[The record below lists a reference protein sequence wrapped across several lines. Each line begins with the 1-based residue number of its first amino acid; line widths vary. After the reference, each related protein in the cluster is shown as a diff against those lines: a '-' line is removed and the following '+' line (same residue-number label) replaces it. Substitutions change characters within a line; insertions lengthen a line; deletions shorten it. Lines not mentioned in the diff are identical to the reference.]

1 MDSAPAKR
9 FFDVLR
15 RARRKC
21 SAVIPTAIF
30 AWMGL
35 GAMALPQ
42 APEVAPAAGGGT
54 IVERVTAARAD
65 FDAGR
70 FAEAAEG
77 FAGIERDYGQNPQA
91 TKVIAAHR
99 ALHAMAVARAG
110 RAGDAIPLIEAAARE
125 PETLPATRDL
135 LAYLRAVCLYQLGKW
150 PEAREALLAIFNNQG
165 QPRARRLEAYLMAG
179 STFQKENDHEGAAK
193 FFLEAS
199 EKLRKAEPALAARAG
214 LISLQSRL
222 QAGDLEGALASVRA
236 GYLTIRE
243 QPQIITFQM
252 LTLDLGNR
260 FLAEKKWLEAI
271 VCFQRVWTRE
281 RLLRHQRDRIAAW
294 QRERAVAAAQ
304 PDAPEQLPRL
314 DGLIAAAEKEIAT
327 LEANPGFDAATRFR
341 LANAFLQLGRHAE
354 AATILGT
361 MLESLPPDP
370 IVEQSALAL
379 VQCWLQEKRWERAIA
394 AVDLYEQRFGSNKI
408 AVHHPDL
415 LLLKAVA
422 LESDARYPEAADVCA
437 DLVLRF
443 PKSDA
448 AETAAFKHG
457 WLLLMA
463 DRNEE
468 GLKSLRAFPEKFPKS
483 RLREDAAYWEGEA
496 LAMLG
501 RHDEAREHLA
511 TYLADVKKKKWRG
524 DYADGAAFRRAFCL
538 FAAARYDDAIT
549 EFRAF
554 LRAHEG
560 SEYIDE
566 AHLLL
571 GDALGGVGKTDAA
584 LEAYAKIKPSSGRF
598 HEEGIFKAGKV
609 LKLTGEIQAMRE
621 HFEAFL
627 KKYPRSSRAAE
638 AVHWV
643 SWTWQQ
649 EGDETKAREAAWDA
663 FTRFGGDPEQSGVED
678 ILEALAKMHRRDEES
693 GNLFRLRLHELAQ
706 PGRDE
711 KADAASRLLACR
723 ALWARARF
731 VERTDPTNF
740 RADML
745 AASALIEPK
754 EHPPRLTVDIALALE
769 SIGLD
774 ERARELLAE
783 TRKWHPRTLEKARLY
798 AALGRLAEKAG
809 DHNAALA
816 AYDRFDTEG
825 IAPPADVRAEV
836 QLARARLEAA
846 SGKLDSALAR
856 WKEIQTDRTFPARAR
871 ATAFF
876 ENGRALAEK
885 DPATAAPF
893 FERVYVAFGGQ
904 HDLVAAA
911 YLERARCLERL
922 GENEKAM
929 EVYRE
934 LANRDDLP
942 GQEKAINEARGKAG
956 TTR

>member
-1 MDSAPAKR
+1 MIGPAHRSRQSLPLGPLRNLVVLAMVVILFAGKIASGQDAPIAP
-9 FFDVLR
+9 V
-15 RARRKC
+15 
-21 SAVIPTAIF
+21 
-30 AWMGL
+30 
-35 GAMALPQ
+35 GA
-42 APEVAPAAGGGT
+42 GT
-54 IVERVTAARAD
+54 IVERVTAARAA

-77 FAGIERDYGQNPQA
+77 FAGIEKDYGQNPQA
-91 TKVIAAHR
+91 ARIIAAHR
-99 ALHAMAVARAG
+99 SLHAMALARGG
-110 RAGDAIPLIEAAARE
+110 RPADALPLLEAASRQA
-125 PETLPATRDL
+125 ETPPATRDL
-135 LAYLRAVCLYQLGKW
+135 LAYLRALCLYQLEKW
-150 PEAREALLAIFNNQG
+150 PEAREALLGIFNNPA

-179 STFQKENDHEGAAK
+179 SVYQKEMDHAGAAG
-193 FFLEAS
+193 FFREAA
-199 EKLRKAEPALAARAG
+199 EKLRRSEPALAARAG

-222 QAGDLEGALASVRA
+222 QADDLDGALAAVRE

-260 FLAEKKWLEAI
+260 LLAGKKWTEAI

-294 QRERAVAAAQ
+294 QRERAVAAKQ
-304 PDAPEQLPRL
+304 PDAPESLPRL
-314 DGLIAAAEKEIAT
+314 DALVAAAEKEIAT

-370 IVEQSALAL
+370 VVEQSAVAL
-379 VQCWLQEKRWERAIA
+379 VQCWIQEQRWERAVA
-394 AVDLYEQRFGSNKI
+394 AVDLYERRFGGNEL

-422 LESDARYPEAADVCA
+422 LEGDSRYAEAAGVCA
-437 DLVLRF
+437 DLALRF
-443 PKSDA
+443 PKSQA
-448 AETAAFKHG
+448 AETASFKQG
-457 WLLLMA
+457 WLLLMS

-468 GLKSLRAFPEKFPKS
+468 GLRALRAFPGKFPKS
-483 RLREDAAYWEGEA
+483 PLREDATYWEGEA

-511 TYLADVKKKKWRG
+511 AYLAAVGKKTWRG
-524 DYADGAAFRRAFCL
+524 DYADAAAFRRAFCL
-538 FAAARYDDAIT
+538 FAAARYDEAIT

-560 SEYIDE
+560 SDYRDE

-584 LEAYAKIKPSSGRF
+584 LEAYSKIRPSAGRF
-598 HEEGIFKAGKV
+598 HEEGIFKTGKV
-609 LKLTGEIQAMRE
+609 LKLTGEIRAMRT

-627 KKYPRSSRAAE
+627 KDHPRSARAAE

-649 EGDETKAREAAWDA
+649 EGNETRAREAAWEA
-663 FTRFGGDPEQSGVED
+663 VARFGGDPEQSGVED
-678 ILEALAKMHRRDEES
+678 ILEALARMHRRDDDS
-693 GNLFRLRLHELAQ
+693 GNLFRLRLRQLAE

-711 KADAASRLLACR
+711 KASEAARLLACR

-731 VERTDPTNF
+731 VERSDETNF

-745 AASALIEPK
+745 AASALILPK
-754 EHPPRLTVDIALALE
+754 DHPPRLSVDIALALE

-774 ERARELLAE
+774 ERARDLLAE

-809 DHNAALA
+809 DFPAALA
-816 AYDRFDTEG
+816 AYDRFDSEG
-825 IAPPADVRAEV
+825 IAPPPEVRAEV

-846 SGKLDSALAR
+846 AGKTDSAFAR

-885 DPATAAPF
+885 DPAAAAVF

-904 HDLVAAA
+904 HDLVASA

-922 GENEKAM
+922 GERDKAID
-929 EVYRE
+929 VYRE
-934 LANRDDLP
+934 LARRDDLP
-942 GQEKAINEARGKAG
+942 GQEKAIGEARGKAG
-956 TTR
+956 MTP

>member
-1 MDSAPAKR
+1 MEPRRIGVVAAIVVAIGCGLANLSPAQEN
-9 FFDVLR
+9 
-15 RARRKC
+15 
-21 SAVIPTAIF
+21 P
-30 AWMGL
+30 
-35 GAMALPQ
+35 
-42 APEVAPAAGGGT
+42 APAAPVAGGT
-54 IVERVTAARAD
+54 IVERVTAARAA

-70 FAEAAEG
+70 FAEAADG

-91 TKVIAAHR
+91 AKVIAAHR
-99 ALHAMAVARAG
+99 SLHALALARAG
-110 RAGDAIPLIEAAARE
+110 RPAEALPMLEAAARQA
-125 PETLPATRDL
+125 ETPPGTRDL
-135 LAYLRAVCLYQLGKW
+135 LVYLRAVCLYQLEKW
-150 PEAREALLAIFNNQG
+150 PEAREALLAIFNNAA

-179 STFQKENDHEGAAK
+179 SVYQKEMDHAGAAR
-193 FFLEAS
+193 FFREAA
-199 EKLRKAEPALAARAG
+199 EKLRRTEPVLAARAG
-214 LISLQSRL
+214 MISLQSRL
-222 QAGDLEGALASVRA
+222 QAGDHEGALAAVRE

-260 FLAEKKWLEAI
+260 LLAEKKWTEAI

-281 RLLRHQRDRIAAW
+281 RLLRHQRDRIAGW
-294 QRERAVAAAQ
+294 QRERAVAAKQ
-304 PDAPEQLPRL
+304 TDAPELLPRL
-314 DGLIAAAEKEIAT
+314 DGLVAAAEKEIAS
-327 LEANPGFDAATRFR
+327 LEANPGFDAAARFR

-370 IVEQSALAL
+370 VVEQSAVAL
-379 VQCWLQEKRWERAIA
+379 VQCWLQEERWERAIA
-394 AVDLYEQRFGSNKI
+394 AVDLYEKRFGSTAFAK
-408 AVHHPDL
+408 HHPDL

-422 LESDARYPEAADVCA
+422 LEGDARHAAAAEVCA
-437 DLVLRF
+437 DLARRF
-443 PKSDA
+443 PKSPA
-448 AETAAFKHG
+448 AETASFKQG

-463 DRNEE
+463 DRNED
-468 GLKSLRAFPEKFPKS
+468 GLRALRAFPEKFPKS
-483 RLREDAAYWEGEA
+483 PLREDATYWEGEA

-501 RHDEAREHLA
+501 RHDEARQHLA
-511 TYLADVKKKKWRG
+511 AYLAGVKKKTWRG
-524 DYADGAAFRRAFCL
+524 DYADAAAFRRAFCL
-538 FAAARYDDAIT
+538 FASARYDDAIT

-554 LRAHEG
+554 LRDHEG
-560 SEYIDE
+560 SEYLDE
-566 AHLLL
+566 ANLLL

-584 LEAYAKIKPSSGRF
+584 LEAYAAIRPASGRF
-598 HEEGIFKAGKV
+598 HEEGIFKTGKV
-609 LKLTGEIQAMRE
+609 LKLTGEIKAMRK
-621 HFEAFL
+621 HFETFL
-627 KKYPRSSRAAE
+627 EKHPRSSRAAE

-643 SWTWQQ
+643 CWTWQQ

-663 FTRFGGDPEQSGVED
+663 VTRFGGDPEQSGVED
-678 ILEALAKMHRRDEES
+678 ILEALAKMHRRDEDS
-693 GNLFRLRLHELAQ
+693 GNLFRLRLRQIAE
-706 PGRDE
+706 PGRDD
-711 KADAASRLLACR
+711 KADAATRLLSCR

-745 AASALIEPK
+745 AASALVNPK
-754 EHPPRLTVDIALALE
+754 DHPPRLSVDIALALE

-809 DHNAALA
+809 DLPAALA

-825 IAPPADVRAEV
+825 IAPPPDVRAEV

-846 SGKLDSALAR
+846 SGNTASALAR
-856 WKEIQTDRTFPARAR
+856 WKEIQGDRTFPARAR
-871 ATAFF
+871 ATAFL

-904 HDLVAAA
+904 PDLVAAA

-922 GENEKAM
+922 GEREKAL

-934 LANRDDLP
+934 LARREDLP
-942 GQEKAINEARGKAG
+942 GQEKAIQEARGKAG
-956 TTR
+956 MTR

>member
-1 MDSAPAKR
+1 MEPGMNHPTNKRRGRATRKPVAAILPVVFACIGLWSIATAQAPA
-9 FFDVLR
+9 D
-15 RARRKC
+15 
-21 SAVIPTAIF
+21 
-30 AWMGL
+30 
-35 GAMALPQ
+35 
-42 APEVAPAAGGGT
+42 APAASGT
-54 IVERVTAARAD
+54 IVERVTAARAA

-70 FAEAAEG
+70 FDEAAEG

-91 TKVIAAHR
+91 ARVIASHR

-110 RAGDAIPLIEAAARE
+110 RAAEALPLIETAARQ
-125 PETLPATRDL
+125 PETPPATRDL
-135 LAYLRAVCLYQLGKW
+135 LAYLQAVCLYQLEKW

-179 STFQKENDHEGAAK
+179 STFQKEKDHEEAAK

-222 QAGDLEGALASVRA
+222 QAGDLDGALASVRS

-260 FLAEKKWLEAI
+260 FLAEKMWLEAI

-294 QRERAVAAAQ
+294 QRERAVAAKEA
-304 PDAPEQLPRL
+304 DAPEQLPRL
-314 DGLIAAAEKEIAT
+314 DGLIAAAEKEIAA
-327 LEANPGFDAATRFR
+327 LETNPGFDAATRFR

-354 AATILGT
+354 AATILGA

-370 IVEQSALAL
+370 VVEQSALAL
-379 VQCWLQEKRWERAIA
+379 AQCWLQEKRRERAVA
-394 AVDLYEQRFGSNKI
+394 AVDLYEKRFGSNKI

-422 LESDARYPEAADVCA
+422 LEIDARYADAAGVCA

-448 AETAAFKHG
+448 AGTAAFKNG

-468 GLKSLRAFPEKFPKS
+468 GLKALRAFPEKFPES
-483 RLREDAAYWEGEA
+483 PLREDAAYWEGEA

-501 RHDEAREHLA
+501 RHDEARDHLA
-511 TYLADVKKKKWRG
+511 AYLSDVKKKKWRG

-566 AHLLL
+566 AYLLL
-571 GDALGGVGKTDAA
+571 GDALGGIGKTGAA

-598 HEEGIFKAGKV
+598 HEEGIFKIGKV
-609 LKLTGEIQAMRE
+609 LKLTGEIKAMRE
-621 HFEAFL
+621 HFQDFL

-649 EGDETKAREAAWDA
+649 EGDENKAREAAWDA
-663 FTRFGGDPEQSGVED
+663 FIRFGGDPGQSGVED
-678 ILEALAKMHRRDEES
+678 ILEALARMHRRDEES
-693 GNLFRLRLHELAQ
+693 ANLFRLRLHQLAQ

-745 AASALIEPK
+745 AASALIQPK
-754 EHPPRLTVDIALALE
+754 DHPPRLTVDISLALE
-769 SIGLD
+769 SIGLED
-774 ERARELLAE
+774 RARELLAE

-809 DHNAALA
+809 DAKAALA

-825 IAPPADVRAEV
+825 IAPPPDVRAEV

-846 SGKLDSALAR
+846 AGKTDSALAR

-871 ATAFF
+871 ATAFL
-876 ENGRALAEK
+876 ENGRALSEK
-885 DPATAAPF
+885 DPAAAAPF

-904 HDLVAAA
+904 HDLVASA

-922 GENEKAM
+922 GEKEKAI

-934 LANRDDLP
+934 LANREDLP
-942 GQEKAINEARGKAG
+942 GQDQAINEARGKAG
-956 TTR
+956 VTR